1 LTTWSNVFK
10 LYDLPLTNKKELV
23 ENSQVQLTKKLNLAT
38 HHINH
43 FAEPIEIE
51 KLAGHYGTPLYI
63 IDENT
68 LHKRVRDLRNA
79 YARFNGHVKLAYSVK
94 ANFTPAVLTSFI
106 KDGITFD
113 ITSLGELHFLTRCK
127 APPENMIYTSVTEE
141 FQEYY
146 EVLQSGIRKVVVSSF
161 SGLTNLAKAAHK
173 LAIKPLTMIR
183 VNPEVGVKAEIC
195 ASYKNGKFGVPLN
208 GGTIDNAAQMVKH
221 LMDNDLLQFE
231 GFHFHLGSQITDF
244 SCFIHAFDK
253 MHNFMTKMKKEFP
266 KFTVNTFD
274 IGGGTPVF
282 YNESVPTP
290 SQMADSYVPR
300 LNRLVESHGPF
311 DLLIESGRYLVAE
324 SSMLISKIVNT
335 KEYDEQEIVIVD
347 TGYHLLLDAALLKQE
362 YPQETVSTLSP
373 SNEQGRSTNGKSIHL
388 TGRLCDTYD
397 VFPQSKASDLTG
409 AKIGRYVSFYNVGA
423 YSVVFNMPFH
433 CQTKPAIVMKTMN
446 GEYRLVRRGTS
457 YEQLFIDEGG
467 SLI

>member
-1 LTTWSNVFK
+1 MTTWSNVFK

-106 KDGITFD
+106 RDGITFD

-290 SQMADSYVPR
+290 SQMADSYIPR

-311 DLLIESGRYLVAE
+311 DLLWGSSASPAAARRRPLSRCSALSVRAAGSAPAPSTSAAATLLICRDASSRRCAGGESASSRRTPRRRYRRAFASAT
-324 SSMLISKIVNT
+324 SSSRPCRCTASASRGPSVR
-335 KEYDEQEIVIVD
+335 
-347 TGYHLLLDAALLKQE
+347 AA
-362 YPQETVSTLSP
+362 S
-373 SNEQGRSTNGKSIHL
+373 
-388 TGRLCDTYD
+388 
-397 VFPQSKASDLTG
+397 AS
-409 AKIGRYVSFYNVGA
+409 
-423 YSVVFNMPFH
+423 
-433 CQTKPAIVMKTMN
+433 
-446 GEYRLVRRGTS
+446 
-457 YEQLFIDEGG
+457 
-467 SLI
+467 